1 MGRTRISIAKPDIL
15 AALDDAGHRAFK
27 RREIERILDH
37 HRGAWQLPAS
47 MTSTRFLEYL
57 LANTPLRK
65 VELKFPHRPE
75 TLFVWREASLL
86 KIAAS
91 IKPGGY
97 FSHYTAVHLHELTD
111 QAPKTIYVNH
121 EQRPQP
127 APTDPPNQAR
137 IDAAFRRPQRQSKN
151 IATWKGVR
159 ICLINGKATG
169 RLGVIEGAT
178 PQGEA
183 YDYTNLER
191 TLIDATV
198 RPAYA
203 GGVGEVLRAYQR
215 AQPRVSI
222 NKLMA
227 TLRKLDYLYPYEQAI
242 GFYLERAGVYRESQ
256 IELVR
261 VRPFEF
267 DFYLAHGMKETEYSA
282 RWRLHYPKGL

>member
-15 AALDDAGHRAFK
+15 AILDAAGRRVLK
-27 RREIERILDH
+27 RRELEQILEH
-37 HRGAWQLPAS
+37 HRSAWQLPAS
-47 MTSTRFLEYL
+47 GTSTKFLEYL
-57 LANTPLRK
+57 LANAPLRK

-97 FSHYTAVHLHELTD
+97 LSHYTALHLHELTD
-111 QAPKTIYVNH
+111 QVPKTIYVNH

-127 APTDPPNQAR
+127 APIDPPNQAR
-137 IDAAFRRPQRQSKN
+137 IDAAFRRPQRQTKN
-151 IATWKGVR
+151 IAIWKGMR

-178 PQGEA
+178 AQGET
-183 YDYTNLER
+183 YDYTNIER

-203 GGVGEVLRAYQR
+203 GGVGEVLRAYRR
-215 AQPRVSI
+215 AQPKVSI
-222 NKLMA
+222 NKLVA
-227 TLRKLDYLYPYEQAI
+227 ILRQLDYLYPYEQAI
-242 GFYLERAGVYRESQ
+242 GFYLERAGVYREAQ
-256 IELVR
+256 IDLVCY
-261 VRPFEF
+261 RPCKF

>member
-15 AALDDAGHRAFK
+15 AALDAAGRRVLK
-27 RREIERILDH
+27 RRELEQILEH
-37 HRGAWQLPAS
+37 HRSAWQLPAS
-47 MTSTRFLEYL
+47 VTSTKFLEYL
-57 LANTPLRK
+57 LANAPLRK

-97 FSHYTAVHLHELTD
+97 LSHYTALHLHELTD
-111 QAPKTIYVNH
+111 QVPKTIYVNH

-127 APTDPPNQAR
+127 APIDPPNQAR
-137 IDAAFRRPQRQSKN
+137 IDAAFRRPQRQTKN
-151 IATWKGVR
+151 IAIWKGMR

-169 RLGVIEGAT
+169 RLGVIQGAT
-178 PQGEA
+178 PQGET

-203 GGVGEVLRAYQR
+203 GGVGEVLRAYRR
-215 AQPRVSI
+215 AQPKVSI

-256 IELVR
+256 IELVCE
-261 VRPFEF
+261 RPFEF
-267 DFYLAHGMKETEYSA
+267 DFYVAHGMKETEYSPK
-282 RWRLHYPKGL
+282 WRLHYPKGL